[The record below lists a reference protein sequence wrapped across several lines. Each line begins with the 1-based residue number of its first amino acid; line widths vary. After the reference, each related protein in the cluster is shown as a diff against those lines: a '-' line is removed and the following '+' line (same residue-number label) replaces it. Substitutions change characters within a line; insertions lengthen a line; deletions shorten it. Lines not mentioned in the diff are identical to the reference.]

1 MTVVLASLAPI
12 AIAGALAPLP
22 IALVITLL
30 MSQRGLPKA
39 SAFVV
44 AETLV
49 YAGICVLAFST
60 SNLTVGSA
68 GQRSAVIGTLFAVF
82 GMALWWMALSQY
94 VEGRRPER
102 GGRGYFDKLDHMS
115 AGSAALLG
123 GIVTLLNVKQMGI
136 YLVGVST
143 IVGAGAS
150 PTDTWTVSL
159 LFLAVFQI
167 GQIVAIA
174 GYAGSRRRA
183 SGLLEGFRGWL
194 LPRLRGMSVLLGSA
208 VGAWFLV
215 LAVEQ
220 LWA

>member
-22 IALVITLL
+22 IALVISLL
-30 MSQRGLPKA
+30 MSERGLPKA
-39 SAFVV
+39 TAFVV

-60 SNLTVGSA
+60 SNLTLGSA
-68 GQRSAVIGTLFAVF
+68 GLRSAAVGSLFALC

-94 VEGRRPER
+94 VVGRRPER
-102 GGRGYFDKLDHMS
+102 GGGGYFDKLDHMS

-123 GIVTLLNVKQMGI
+123 GVVTLLNVKQLGI
-136 YLVGVST
+136 YLVGVSK
-143 IVGAGAS
+143 IVGAGVS
-150 PTDTWTVSL
+150 PIHAWTVSL
-159 LFLAVFQI
+159 VFVAVFQI

-174 GYAGSRRRA
+174 AYAGSRRRA
-183 SGLLEGFRGWL
+183 SGLLEGVRGWL

-215 LAVEQ
+215 LAAEQ
-220 LWA
+220 FRA